1 VKLLLDFFPL
11 LLFFAAYKIHGIFAA
26 TAVAMAASSVQLG
39 WHWWKHRRVEARHLV
54 TAATIGVFG
63 TLTLVLQDATFIKWK
78 PTLVHW
84 AFAAGLLGTHFL
96 GRRTAFEMLLSGDV
110 QLPDKAWRTLNLTW
124 ALFFLAMGAL
134 NIYVA
139 FYYAP
144 DLPEDQRTS
153 IWVNFKVFW
162 TLGLTFAFIVLQ
174 SVLLA
179 RYFSD
184 STGENKG

>member
-11 LLFFAAYKIHGIFAA
+11 LLFFAAFKLHGIFAA
-26 TAVAMAASSVQLG
+26 TAVAMAASAVQVG
-39 WHWWKHRRVEARHLV
+39 WHWWKHRRVEARHIV
-54 TAATIGVFG
+54 TAVTIGVFG
-63 TLTLVLQDATFIKWK
+63 TLTLVLKDPTFIKWK

-96 GRRTAFEMLLSGDV
+96 GRRTAFEMLLGGDV
-110 QLPDKAWRTLNLTW
+110 QLPQRAWRTLNVSW
-124 ALFFLAMGAL
+124 AFFFLVMGAL

-144 DLPEDQRTS
+144 DLPEEQRTS

-162 TLGLTFAFIVLQ
+162 TLGLTFAFVLLQ

-179 RYFSD
+179 RYF
-184 STGENKG
+184 TERPEEK